1 LGSTTVT
8 AIDDQMQIR
17 FKSMFSQ
24 YLKVG
29 DDKLNEFIQSIPSKY
44 TESVQQLEDYVVDD
58 INNDIIENRKNLGKA
73 ILMFHSKAGTLT
85 SKIKEQVSKLPE
97 KDIKIVFAIHQPNL
111 FAYSGVFKKIVLV
124 ENLAKSVASDR
135 IIPLFLVVDHD
146 FMDESWMHNSKLP
159 SIRSSSGILDIRYPM
174 NNSKRWKMIC
184 KTEKPNQSLLRY
196 WENQIYTWIKN
207 DKSLTKKDL
216 KYYFGNFEKFWEKVE
231 EAHSISKNYAEF
243 NSFLISKIVNS
254 IWGYNTMFVNLS
266 DLSKTFEHGFE
277 FLISNNKRYSDSLQK
292 YEKQFKDKGIHN
304 GLSSNSNKYSAL
316 WLHCLCGSKGF
327 SILNKKENKEMDLTG
342 RCMSCKKSLVLGL
355 GHEDN
360 IKIPDERLNE
370 VSPRAIPILILLS
383 RELKVAN
390 YVTGT
395 GGSLGYTMV
404 GKKIFE
410 DLDIK
415 MPLLLLWAS
424 IDTYEGFAQKEAS
437 RYIKDHGISDLNVT
451 LKGAEGQEQDFW
463 NKIKPLI
470 QRRNE
475 VFSDKESLSILLTEL
490 FGYKQEQ
497 RKLRKFIKNL
507 KKVDNCMTLKPSIID
522 YAVNFGIKDIASYWE
537 EGLKE
542 NNDFI
547 SPILINPKVV

>member
-1 LGSTTVT
+1 MK
-8 AIDDQMQIR
+8 I
-17 FKSMFSQ
+17 
-24 YLKVG
+24 G

-44 TESVQQLEDYVVDD
+44 TKAVQQLDEYVVEDVD
-58 INNDIIENRKNLGKA
+58 RGIIENRKNLGNA
-73 ILMFHSKAGTLT
+73 VLMFHSKACTLT
-85 SKIKEQVSKLPE
+85 PKIKEQVGKLE
-97 KDIKIVFAIHQPNL
+97 EEDIKIVFAIHQPNL

-124 ENLAKSVASDR
+124 ESLSRSVNSDR
-135 IIPLFLVVDHD
+135 IIPLFLIVDHD

-159 SIRSSSGILDIRYPM
+159 SIRSGYGILDIRYPM

-207 DKSLTKKDL
+207 DKSLDKKDL
-216 KYYFGNFEKFWEKVE
+216 KYYFGNLESFWQKVE
-231 EAHSISKNYAEF
+231 EAHSLSKNYAEF
-243 NSFLISKIVNS
+243 NSFLITKIVNN
-254 IWGYNTMFVNLS
+254 IWDYNTMFVNLS

-277 FLISNNKRYSDSLQK
+277 FLISNNKKYSDSLQK
-292 YEKQFKDKGIHN
+292 HERWFKDKGIHN

-327 SILNKKENKEMDLTG
+327 SVLNKNERKEIELSG

-355 GHEDN
+355 GKEDD
-360 IKIPDERLNE
+360 IKIPNERLSD

-410 DLDIK
+410 DLKIK
-415 MPLLLLWAS
+415 MPLLQLWAS
-424 IDTYEGFAQKEAS
+424 LDTYEGFAQREAV
-437 RYIKDHGISDLNVT
+437 RYLHDNDINNLDDT
-451 LKGAEGQEQDFW
+451 LKKAEVKEQDFYD
-463 NKIKPLI
+463 KIKPLI
-470 QRRNE
+470 QKRNE
-475 VFSDKESLSILLTEL
+475 IFSDKESLSILLSNL
-490 FGYKQEQ
+490 FVYKQEQ
-497 RKLRKFIKNL
+497 RKLRHFIKNL
-507 KKVDNCMTLKPSIID
+507 KKVNNCLTLKPSIID
-522 YAVNFGIKDIASYWE
+522 YAVNFGIENIATYWE
-537 EGLKE
+537 NGLQK

-547 SPILINPKVV
+547 SPILINPKIS